1 MFNGPLGLLVVSC
14 SQVCLPLAFT
24 SVATTSNTIII
35 IIIIQHSAN
44 DPVHLAGNCELLAG
58 RFVYVIEKY
67 SSCYM
72 LCSHMSASK
81 LESTFFMKQS
91 RMFQKKYIIKL
102 LMFRQCRATVYFI
115 FPLLLIILGFIF
127 HSGRNIHF
135 ISRMT
140 RFCILFTA
148 SVFIPFYEEMKGI
161 YRLNILIKIFGSEH
175 GFLLVKRSFLLV
187 KRFSSTQL

>member
-1 MFNGPLGLLVVSC
+1 MFTYECLKIGIYFLYEAKQDVS
-14 SQVCLPLAFT
+14 
-24 SVATTSNTIII
+24 
-35 IIIIQHSAN
+35 
-44 DPVHLAGNCELLAG
+44 E
-58 RFVYVIEKY
+58 
-67 SSCYM
+67 
-72 LCSHMSASK
+72 
-81 LESTFFMKQS
+81 
-91 RMFQKKYIIKL
+91 KYIIKL
-102 LMFRQCRATVYFI
+102 LMFRQCRTTVYFI

-127 HSGRNIHF
+127 HWGRNIHF

-187 KRFSSTQL
+187 KRFSSTQSKMEIYYYFLCMQLPTTLCQLNHDVFSRVGSNV